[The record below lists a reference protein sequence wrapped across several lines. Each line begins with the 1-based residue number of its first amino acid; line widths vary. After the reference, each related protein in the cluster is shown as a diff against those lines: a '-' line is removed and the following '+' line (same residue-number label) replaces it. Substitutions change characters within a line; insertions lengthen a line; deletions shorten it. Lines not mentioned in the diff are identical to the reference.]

1 MVSSYS
7 VAKLFV
13 SLSKREAS
21 ATWWEEYLPQMRRR
35 TITIL
40 RLIQNV
46 MGEVVC
52 KTCAAFYL
60 HANVFWGG

>member
-1 MVSSYS
+1 
-7 VAKLFV
+7 
-13 SLSKREAS
+13 
-21 ATWWEEYLPQMRRR
+21 MRRR

>member
-1 MVSSYS
+1 MVSSDS
-7 VAKLFV
+7 GAKLFL
-13 SLSKREAS
+13 SLSTREAL
-21 ATWWEEYLPQMRRR
+21 ATWWEENLPQMSRG

-40 RLIQNV
+40 CLIQNV

-60 HANVFWGG
+60 HANVL